1 MWKYLKGLLCL
12 QFKRW
17 KLEHCIIKRDS
28 TTVILFCIKVGPSHS
43 NFFICFNN
51 SHSEMMKNAFYLI
64 LKAFFVIKIFEF
76 SERLNKNFL
85 WKRHQMV
92 LNIKKF
98 SIFFLRLILYIQV
111 LMYRNLDFHVMSEAA
126 IGVLLV
132 SALML
137 FFFSSKNSSYIWKK
151 KNRSNSKACCC
162 SDLVVSTTT

>member
-12 QFKRW
+12 QFRRW

-92 LNIKKF
+92 LNFKKF